1 MIDYEMFFL
10 NESHCVYRTKLKM
23 LSGIANIS
31 FIDTGDLIET
41 KWMTVTSK

>member
-10 NESHCVYRTKLKM
+10 SESHCVHRTKLKM
-23 LSGIANIS
+23 LSGIAYIS
-31 FIDTGDLIET
+31 FIDTGDLIQT